1 MLSLAGLAA
10 AAGEWLRAPSRGLAL
25 AALAL
30 ALLTIV
36 LKRRGYLLVPLALL
50 AITLAAGQGRLE
62 RLAGRWPEERE
73 ARIQSASAR
82 LSEELRD
89 ARLLADSLAR
99 QALDAALLPSEAGFR
114 ALAGSVRGSPL
125 EAGVAVFEP
134 SAEPRIWSGRFRL
147 LPSAAGD
154 SVAVRLTSFYAVLE
168 VRRHD
173 NAGRSSVGVVL
184 LAAHPAV
191 PDRERSLAA
200 RFQHRTEVG
209 LRILAADEAPNTS
222 DVFDYELP
230 TTSGSRVLFSAQLVP
245 PEQPRAVARAEAAA
259 GRRVAWTLVL
269 TLALSLWLVPAGVLR
284 ITLTL
289 LPLLLALRAPIGA
302 RLGIPQPFDASYFSS
317 AILGPVSRSAGPL
330 ALVGV
335 VLLLVGALLWERGPT
350 RRWTGMLGGAV
361 LLAGAPYLLAELG
374 RGIMP
379 PSSGVSMGLW
389 LVWHFTL
396 FLFSAGLLT
405 LTAALLRGSAVPQ
418 RGLWPPLLGAG
429 LALAAAAIGVV
440 AWNARYGWPDWYT
453 LLWLP
458 PLLLVTR
465 PANRRAAI
473 LGIGIVAGSATA
485 LLAWG
490 AEVEGRLRAAR
501 ADMAALGDNP
511 DVVAER
517 ALRALGDTLLV
528 SAVPTSAPELYAVW
542 RSSGLSQAGRPVVLG
557 VWRPDETSIDLRLDQ
572 LDLPQELAAAMV
584 RSLAPADPVS
594 VSALRREPAMHYL
607 LMVRREPGTVLTV
620 ALGPRSALVPPSR
633 FGRLLAPVRSG
644 SPLYRLTLAPAPSTL
659 APEQGLA
666 LWKREG
672 WQAVGQRTVTIGGIA
687 RDVFGTVELGTPG
700 RLAVRGALVVVLD
713 VAVLAGL
720 WWLAALLGGL
730 GPIRPAWMPRI
741 RSYEA
746 RLGAALAVFFLAPT
760 IGFAAWGLGRL
771 RTEIRESQDRMID
784 QRLRDVISPGTSLPA
799 DTAALSRE
807 LHALGERFDATF
819 LLYRNGEQL
828 AGSTGGLLEA
838 LGLVS
843 PLMDPEA
850 FYRGAFHGEA
860 SAAGP
865 SRVVESRIGYRAVRL
880 SDLSAAALAMS
891 LVADD
896 PVLFERQRDL
906 ALLLLLVTLTGVA
919 ASLLAA
925 RVAARVLARPVSE
938 LQHAALAF
946 GRGEAVATPEI
957 RPPLEFAPVFAAFEK
972 MTEDVRRARDA
983 QERVARIVA
992 WGQMANQVA
1001 HEIKNPL
1008 TPMRLGVQHLRRVYQ
1023 DGKPIGAVL
1032 EDTTQ
1037 RILSEIDRLD
1047 RIARSFSRFGAP
1059 ASDRGPLEPVSLP
1072 RIAREVADLYRLGAE
1087 GVEITVDAEQGTSAQ
1102 ARADEVKET
1111 LINLLENAR
1120 NAQASRI
1127 RVRIIGTTAEV
1138 EDDGCG
1144 ISPELLPMIFEP
1156 RWSTSTSGSGL
1167 GLPIVKRLVEGWG
1180 GRVEVESVLGEGTLV
1195 RIIMRPAEGGGPGPA
1210 LEGKGSPAKAEE

>member
-1 MLSLAGLAA
+1 VLSLIGLAA
-10 AAGEWLRAPSRGLAL
+10 AAGEWLRAPSRGVAL
-25 AALAL
+25 AALVL
-30 ALLTIV
+30 ALLTIA
-36 LKRRGYLLVPLALL
+36 LKRRVALLVPLAVL
-50 AITLAAGQGRLE
+50 AIALAAGQLRLE
-62 RLAGRWPEERE
+62 RLANRWPDERE
-73 ARIQSASAR
+73 ARIESASAR
-82 LSEELRD
+82 LSDELRD
-89 ARLLADSLAR
+89 ARLLADTLAR
-99 QALDAALLPSEAGFR
+99 RGLDAARLPTEAGFR
-114 ALAGSVRGSPL
+114 SIAGLVRGTAL
-125 EAGVAVFEP
+125 EAGAAVFEAT
-134 SAEPRIWSGRFRL
+134 AEPRIWSGRFRL

-154 SVAVRLTSFYAVLE
+154 SVDVRLTPFYAVLE

-173 NAGRSSVGVVL
+173 TAGRTAVGVVL
-184 LAAHPAV
+184 LAAHQAV
-191 PDRERSLAA
+191 PDQERSLAA
-200 RFQHRTEVG
+200 QFQQRTEVG
-209 LRILAADEAPNTS
+209 LRILPADQAPNTT

-230 TTSGSRVLFSAQLVP
+230 VSGGSRVLFSAQLVP
-245 PEQPRAVARAEAAA
+245 PEQPNAVARAERAA
-259 GRRVAWTLVL
+259 GRQVALALLITLVL
-269 TLALSLWLVPAGVLR
+269 ALWLVPAGIAR
-284 ITLTL
+284 ITLAL
-289 LPLLLALRAPIGA
+289 LPLLLALRSPIGA
-302 RLGIPQPFDASYFSS
+302 HLGIPQPFDASYFSS
-317 AILGPVSRSAGPL
+317 TMLGPVSHSAGPL

-335 VLLLVGALLWERGPT
+335 VLLLTGALLWERGPT
-350 RRWTGMLGGAV
+350 RRWTGVLAGIM

-379 PSSGVSMGLW
+379 PASGVSMGLW
-389 LVWHFTL
+389 LVWHLTL
-396 FLFSAGLLT
+396 FLFSAGLMT
-405 LTAALLRGSAVPQ
+405 LAAALLRGRELPQ
-418 RGLWPPLLGAG
+418 RGWWPPLLGAG
-429 LALAAAAIGVV
+429 LAVVAAGIGVMV
-440 AWNARYGWPDWYT
+440 WNARYGWPDWYT

-458 PLLLVTR
+458 PLVLVTR

-501 ADMAALGDNP
+501 ADMVALGDNP
-511 DVVAER
+511 DPAAES
-517 ALRALGDTLLV
+517 ALRALGDDLAKV
-528 SAVPTSAPELYAVW
+528 EVPRSAPELYALW
-542 RSSGLSQAGRPVVLG
+542 RNSALSRAGRPVELG
-557 VWRPDETSIDLRLDQ
+557 VWQSDGTPSIELKLDQ
-572 LDLPQELAAAMV
+572 LDLPLDLVAEKV
-584 RSLAPADPVS
+584 RSLPPDEAIRVE
-594 VSALRREPAMHYL
+594 ALRREPAAHYL
-607 LMVRREPGTVLTV
+607 LTVRRDTAVVLTV
-620 ALGPRSALVPPSR
+620 AIGPKSALVPPSR
-633 FGRLLAPVRSG
+633 MGRLLAADPSG
-644 SPLYRLTLAPAPSTL
+644 SPLYRLTLSPAPSSRT
-659 APEQGLA
+659 AEPGLA
-666 LWKREG
+666 LWNRQG
-672 WQAVGQRTVTIGGIA
+672 WQAMGQHTVTIGGIA
-687 RDVFGTVELGTPG
+687 RDVFGTVELGQPG
-700 RLAVRGALVVVLD
+700 GLAVRGALVITLD
-713 VAVLAGL
+713 VAVLTGL

-730 GPIRPAWMPRI
+730 GPIRPTWVPRL
-741 RSYEA
+741 RSYQA

-760 IGFAAWGLGRL
+760 VGFAAWGLGRL

-784 QRLRDVISPGTSLPA
+784 QSLRDVISPGTSLPA

-807 LHALGERFDATF
+807 LHDLGERLDAAF

-850 FYRGAFHGEA
+850 FYGGAFHGEA

-880 SDLSAAALAMS
+880 SDQSAAALAMS
-891 LVADD
+891 LVAAD
-896 PVLFERQRDL
+896 PVLSERQRDL

-925 RVAARVLARPVSE
+925 RVAARVLARPVAD

-946 GRGEAVATPEI
+946 GRGEPAVMPEL

-1059 ASDRGPLEPVSLP
+1059 ASDRGPLEAVSLP

-1087 GVEITVDAEQGTSAQ
+1087 GAEITVDAEQGTVAQ
-1102 ARADEVKET
+1102 ARADEVRET
-1111 LINLLENAR
+1111 LVNLLENAR
-1120 NAQASRI
+1120 NAQASHI
-1127 RVRIIGTTAEV
+1127 QVRIIGTIAEV
-1138 EDDGCG
+1138 EDDGGG
-1144 ISPELLPMIFEP
+1144 IPPDLLPMIFEP

-1180 GRVEVESVLGEGTLV
+1180 GRVEVESEIGRGTLV
-1195 RIIMRPAEGGGPGPA
+1195 RIIMLPGPGGGPGPA
-1210 LEGKGSPAKAEE
+1210 LEGTGSPAKAE

>member
-1 MLSLAGLAA
+1 M
-10 AAGEWLRAPSRGLAL
+10 
-25 AALAL
+25 
-30 ALLTIV
+30 
-36 LKRRGYLLVPLALL
+36 PLALL
-50 AITLAAGQGRLE
+50 AIALAVGQRRLE
-62 RLAGRWPEERE
+62 RLAGRWAEERE
-73 ARIQSASAR
+73 ARIESASDR
-82 LSEELRD
+82 LSDELRD
-89 ARLLADSLAR
+89 ARLLADTLAR
-99 QALDAALLPSEAGFR
+99 RGLDAALLPPEEGFR
-114 ALAGSVRGSPL
+114 AMAGLVRGAAL
-125 EAGVAVFEP
+125 EAGAVVFEP
-134 SAEPRIWSGRFRL
+134 SAVPRIWSGRFRL
-147 LPSAAGD
+147 LPAAAGD
-154 SVAVRLTSFYAVLE
+154 SVDVRLTSFYAVLE

-173 NAGRSSVGVVL
+173 TAGRTAVGVVL

-191 PDRERSLAA
+191 PDQERSLAA
-200 RFQHRTEVG
+200 RFQQRTEVG
-209 LRILAADEAPNTS
+209 LRILPAEQAPNTT

-230 TTSGSRVLFSAQLVP
+230 VSGGSRVLFSAEVVP
-245 PEQPRAVARAEAAA
+245 PEQPNAVARAERAA
-259 GRRVAWTLVL
+259 GRLVAGALLITLV
-269 TLALSLWLVPAGVLR
+269 LSLWLVPAGIAR
-284 ITLTL
+284 ITLAL
-289 LPLLLALRAPIGA
+289 LPLLLALRSPIGA
-302 RLGIPQPFDASYFSS
+302 LLGIPQPFDASYFSS
-317 AILGPVSRSAGPL
+317 TMLGPVSHSAGPL

-350 RRWTGMLGGAV
+350 RRWTGVLAGIM

-379 PSSGVSMGLW
+379 PASGVSMGLW
-389 LVWHFTL
+389 LVWHLTL
-396 FLFSAGLLT
+396 FLFSAGLMT
-405 LTAALLRGSAVPQ
+405 LAAALLRGRELPQ
-418 RGLWPPLLGAG
+418 RGWWPPLLGAG
-429 LALAAAAIGVV
+429 LAVVAAGIGVMV
-440 AWNARYGWPDWYT
+440 WNARHGWPDWYT

-458 PLLLVTR
+458 PLVLVTR

-501 ADMAALGDNP
+501 ADMVALGDNP
-511 DVVAER
+511 DPAAE
-517 ALRALGDTLLV
+517 ATLRALGDALAT
-528 SAVPTSAPELYAVW
+528 AEVPRSAPELYALW
-542 RSSGLSQAGRPVVLG
+542 RNSALSRAGRPVELG
-557 VWRPDETSIDLRLDQ
+557 VWQPDGTPSIELKLDQ
-572 LDLPQELAAAMV
+572 LDLPQDLMAEKV
-584 RSLAPADPVS
+584 RSLPPAGAMRVE
-594 VSALRREPAMHYL
+594 ALRREPATHYL
-607 LMVRREPGTVLTV
+607 LMVRREAGIILTV
-620 ALGPRSALVPPSR
+620 AIGPKSALVPPSR
-633 FGRLLAPVRSG
+633 LGRLLAADRSG
-644 SPLYRLTLAPAPSTL
+644 SPLYRLTLAPAPSGR
-659 APEQGLA
+659 APEPGLA
-666 LWKREG
+666 LWNREG
-672 WQAVGQRTVTIGGIA
+672 WQAMGQRTVPIGGIG
-687 RDVFGTVELGTPG
+687 RDVFGTVELGQPG
-700 RLAVRGALVVVLD
+700 GLAVRGALVITLD
-713 VAVLAGL
+713 VAVLTGL

-730 GPIRPAWMPRI
+730 GPIRPAWMPRL
-741 RSYEA
+741 RSYQA

-760 IGFAAWGLGRL
+760 VGFAAWGLGRL

-784 QRLRDVISPGTSLPA
+784 QSLRDVISPSTSLPA

-807 LHALGERFDATF
+807 LHGLGERLDAAF

-880 SDLSAAALAMS
+880 SDQSAAALAMS
-891 LVADD
+891 LVAAD
-896 PVLFERQRDL
+896 PVLSERQRDL
-906 ALLLLLVTLTGVA
+906 ALMLLLVTLAGVA

-925 RVAARVLARPVSE
+925 RIAARVLARPVAD
-938 LQHAALAF
+938 LRHAALAF
-946 GRGEAVATPEI
+946 GRGEPAVMPEP

-1059 ASDRGPLEPVSLP
+1059 ASDRGPLEAVSLP
-1072 RIAREVADLYRLGAE
+1072 RIAREVADLYRLGSE
-1087 GVEITVDAEQGTSAQ
+1087 GAEITVDAEQGSTAQ

-1111 LINLLENAR
+1111 LVNLLENAR
-1120 NAQASRI
+1120 NAQASHIRI
-1127 RVRIIGTTAEV
+1127 RIIGTTAEV
-1138 EDDGCG
+1138 EDNGCG
-1144 ISPELLPMIFEP
+1144 IPPDLLPMIFEP

-1180 GRVEVESVLGEGTLV
+1180 GRVEVESELGKGTVV
-1195 RIIMRPAEGGGPGPA
+1195 RIIMLPAERGGPGPA
-1210 LEGKGSPAKAEE
+1210 LMGEGSPAKAE